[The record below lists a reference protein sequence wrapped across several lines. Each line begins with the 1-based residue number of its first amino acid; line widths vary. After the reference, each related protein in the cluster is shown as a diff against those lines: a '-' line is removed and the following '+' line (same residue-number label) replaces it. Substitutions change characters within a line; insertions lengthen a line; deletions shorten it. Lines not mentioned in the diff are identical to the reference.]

1 VVTQPS
7 IVQPWEHLVVPTDLD
22 GSRGAYR
29 ASKESCVLAADDD
42 YRAVQA
48 WLELQ
53 EVATTQRAYR
63 KEAKRL
69 MLWAIL
75 ERGKALPSLTTE
87 DAIA

>member
-1 VVTQPS
+1 
-7 IVQPWEHLVVPTDLD
+7 
-22 GSRGAYR
+22 
-29 ASKESCVLAADDD
+29 
-42 YRAVQA
+42 VQA